1 MWSFTW
7 SRESVNLGGAFD
19 ISVKDLVTLIAHRT
33 GFQGV
38 IRWDMAKPNGQ
49 PRRKL
54 DVSRVDRA
62 FGFRSTTGFEE
73 GLSETIRW
81 YENLCKAIA
90 S

>member
-1 MWSFTW
+1 VVETLK
-7 SRESVNLGGAFD
+7 SRGAFD
-19 ISVKDLVTLIAHRT
+19 ISVKDMVTLIAQRT
-33 GFQGV
+33 GFQGA
-38 IRWDMAKPNGQ
+38 IRWDMAKLNGQ

-54 DVSRVDRA
+54 DVSRADRA

-81 YENLCKAIA
+81 YENLCKAVA